1 MLGDGLSLHYSE
13 SAGSVSGMNSYPG
26 DAHLMSID
34 PIKAERLEQRLTAS
48 NSTTNLLMGGANGAA
63 SSEPPRPSLLNTPNI
78 TLEEEEVS
86 DQEERLCRPDEED
99 GLSNSR
105 KTASNDG
112 LNFGKGTKRKTS
124 RRFSEQEDKNLM
136 DGYDHFG
143 NDWEKIISWSKLD
156 RTVEQ
161 VKRRYTRIKFRHPAA
176 EKRSDDEPIMLTS
189 TASTPSATSS
199 PLVKSEGEEPPRK
212 MQKTFH
218 TPPPAPT
225 AEGAQ
230 SDTAEQQRKAWE
242 EIKAQQEQLKAEE
255 KRLAQLQSN
264 VKEREQGLQRREQQL
279 QKYEETLQTK
289 LRHTLQ
295 SLLVEQAD
303 RERDDARNRVMLDCT
318 RLGQLI
324 WERNSLSEFHETW
337 REGSAFRSLKKKKD
351 AIAQEK
357 VAIEEQKKRMKKSK
371 DKEKDAESEE
381 TSHQEEI
388 FRLRLQGLKKEE
400 ADLEEQYSN
409 LLLDKKLHLRELKR
423 VSDEDNSRF
432 SSHPILHNRYL
443 LLNLLGKGGFSEVYK
458 AFDLQEFRLV
468 ACKIHQLNSMWSEQK
483 KANYT
488 KHAVREY
495 NIHKDLVH
503 PRVVQLFDVF
513 KIDNN
518 SFCTVLE
525 YCEGGDLDVY
535 LKTRTKLLEREAK
548 LIILQICDGLKYLNE
563 QKRPVIHY
571 DLKPGNILFSNGGV
585 KITDFG
591 LSKIMEEDGTSMELT
606 SQGAGT
612 YWYLPPEC
620 FEIGKAPP
628 KISSKVDVWS
638 VGVIFYQ
645 LLYGKKPFGNNC
657 SQQKLLVDQIITKAT
672 EVEFPAKPQIS
683 PKGKAFIKRCLTPH
697 QSERPDVLTVCED
710 AYLKEKSTK

>member
-1 MLGDGLSLHYSE
+1 
-13 SAGSVSGMNSYPG
+13 MNSYPG

-371 DKEKDAESEE
+371 AKTTSPNRDNEADKEKDAESEE

-458 AFDLQEFRLV
+458 AFDLQ
-468 ACKIHQLNSMWSEQK
+468 K

-503 PRVVQLFDVF
+503 PRVVQLFD
-513 KIDNN
+513 
-518 SFCTVLE
+518 
-525 YCEGGDLDVY
+525 DVY

-571 DLKPGNILFSNGGV
+571 DLKPGNILFSNGG
-585 KITDFG
+585 
-591 LSKIMEEDGTSMELT
+591 EDGTSMELT